1 MDRERKIGLC
11 MAGGTALLWGFLA
24 IAMKVASVDVPANTI
39 VWFRFT
45 FAFLLLI
52 PLVALKDV
60 GRLKIMAK
68 PPVLGLLAAVALGLN
83 YIGYVGGLDRT
94 TPSNAQVLIQLAPL
108 LLAVAG
114 VVVFKERM
122 GRVQRLGVLLAVIG
136 FVVFGYDQYE
146 ASGVA
151 REHLLLGNLILV
163 GAAIAW
169 TTYAVFQKM
178 LLNRGFAPQDLNL
191 LLYGLPTLTLWP
203 LADFGVLAGMSPGM
217 WLLMSF
223 LGVNTLI
230 AYGALGEAF
239 KRLPAYQVG
248 MIVTLNPLITL
259 ATMKVLGVM
268 EVEWAPKDN
277 VGMLGYCAALLV
289 VTGIG
294 VVLFG
299 GRAPK
304 VRS

>member
-1 MDRERKIGLC
+1 
-11 MAGGTALLWGFLA
+11 MAGSTAFLWGFLA
-24 IAMKVASVDVPANTI
+24 IAMKVAAVDVPANTI

-52 PLVALKDV
+52 PLVALRDV

-83 YIGYVGGLDRT
+83 YIGYVGGLERT

-114 VVVFKERM
+114 VAVFKERM
-122 GRVQRLGVLLAVIG
+122 GRVQQLGVLLAVIG

-146 ASGVA
+146 ASGVV

-163 GAAIAW
+163 GGAIAW

-178 LLNRGFAPQDLNL
+178 LLIRGFAPQDLNL

-203 LADFGVLAGMSPGM
+203 LADFGVLAGMSSGM

-223 LGVNTLI
+223 LGANTLI

-277 VGMLGYCAALLV
+277 VGLLGYCAALLV

-299 GRAPK
+299 GRVPK